1 MSVGICGGSRLV
13 ITNGISPLL
22 MVKEYLD
29 HDLLTKVFKIQKHL
43 CAVLRAMIMV
53 VAPLPLKGAHI

>member
-1 MSVGICGGSRLV
+1 
-13 ITNGISPLL
+13 

-29 HDLLTKVFKIQKHL
+29 HDLLTGVFKIQKHL